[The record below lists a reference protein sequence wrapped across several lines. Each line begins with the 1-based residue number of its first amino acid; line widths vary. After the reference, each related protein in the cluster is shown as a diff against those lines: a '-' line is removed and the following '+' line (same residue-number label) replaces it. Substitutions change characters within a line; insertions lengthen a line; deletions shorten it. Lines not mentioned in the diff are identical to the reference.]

1 MFFLVH
7 IIPYICTTTLTQ
19 GDRIVYH
26 ANSRQTCLHKLLDSE
41 EVMKNLYSAIF
52 AGLSSALAI
61 GILTFLDSNQSDY
74 LLIMAPF
81 GATAVLVFG
90 VPASPLAQPKNVIFG
105 HLITAIVG
113 LTFISFVGVTP
124 LTLALATGLGVSA
137 MLLSKTTHPPAGANP
152 LLIMMTGQSWSFLIT
167 PVLIGAVTIVLCG
180 MLMTHVRSRLLTES

>member
-1 MFFLVH
+1 
-7 IIPYICTTTLTQ
+7 
-19 GDRIVYH
+19 
-26 ANSRQTCLHKLLDSE
+26 
-41 EVMKNLYSAIF
+41 MKNLYSAIF
-52 AGLSSALAI
+52 SGLSSALAI
-61 GILTFLDSNQSDY
+61 GILTFLDSNQSNY

>member
-1 MFFLVH
+1 
-7 IIPYICTTTLTQ
+7 
-19 GDRIVYH
+19 
-26 ANSRQTCLHKLLDSE
+26 
-41 EVMKNLYSAIF
+41 MKNLYSAIF

-124 LTLALATGLGVSA
+124 LTLALATGVGVSA

-167 PVLIGAVTIVLCG
+167 PVLIGVVTIVLCG